1 MKVLPINPR
10 SSSRQNPGLLRSGKA
25 VHQVFP
31 GMGWGSGPE
40 VCEPPFPEL
49 TLHGVGA
56 GRGLRAL
63 PRLRGRSSARASR
76 AAATALRA
84 PGRPAVSPAPTRARR
99 LTGRARPAPPVR
111 AAGAAGWGE
120 EARRETPGLSSRF
133 ALPPR
138 PAPRPDLAPL
148 LLRREQITSQEIAE
162 RSGESKARQ
171 ICLHPENRVCCSE
184 GRSGTFPYDKAS
196 DFSDAGD
203 TLALVTELMSTW
215 ARRWKSQK
223 LKNSSWS

>member
-1 MKVLPINPR
+1 MESGLAGVFGPCRGSEGEARLGPR
-10 SSSRQNPGLLRSGKA
+10 GRVGKA
-25 VHQVFP
+25 HGVP
-31 GMGWGSGPE
+31 ASETAGGPPRPEACAPPLAALAAYAPRPGGSGMGRPR
-40 VCEPPFPEL
+40 
-49 TLHGVGA
+49 A
-56 GRGLRAL
+56 GKRKPLARSPL
-63 PRLRGRSSARASR
+63 PRE
-76 AAATALRA
+76 AATAPRA

-171 ICLHPENRVCCSE
+171 ICLHPENRLSV
-184 GRSGTFPYDKAS
+184 
-196 DFSDAGD
+196 
-203 TLALVTELMSTW
+203 
-215 ARRWKSQK
+215 
-223 LKNSSWS
+223 